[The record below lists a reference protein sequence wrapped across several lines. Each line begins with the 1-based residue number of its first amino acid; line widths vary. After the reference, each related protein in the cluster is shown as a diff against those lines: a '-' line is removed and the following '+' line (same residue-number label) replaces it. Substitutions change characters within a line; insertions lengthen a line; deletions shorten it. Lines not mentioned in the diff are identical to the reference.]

1 MSKVKFRASKLVVF
15 FVVLASIISSLFP
28 HGNTLTVSASS
39 LTNQQITDML
49 TKIKN
54 EFPQGSIWDER
65 SKRAYGGKQCYEF
78 ARYLAARIFN
88 GQYPTNGHKPE
99 TPISNGEVRNGFKA
113 FLLKD
118 DGQYT
123 GTNVVVEPGDVI
135 SVYGQQHHA
144 IVWKVE
150 GGKIYVA
157 EAWGSESNKINW
169 GFFNGSESTIE
180 QIKSRS
186 DYTAVCVWKHPGGS
200 NSAPVVTS
208 QMSISGQTQP
218 TGSLKIGSYFD
229 IRGIISSTFP
239 ISQVTAGVYNANGS
253 ATAQVKTVSP
263 NTTSYNLVNIDSYIK
278 FNLLSAGS
286 YVYKVVA
293 TDTNGKSF
301 TLVNSSFSITAPA
314 SQMSISGQTQPTGT
328 LKLGSYFDL
337 RGVISSTFPIS
348 QVTAGVYYTNGS
360 ATAQVKTVNPNTT
373 SYNLVNI
380 DSYIKFNL
388 LSAGSYV
395 YKVVATDTNG
405 KSFTLVNSSFS
416 ITAPASQMSISGQT
430 QPTGTLKLG
439 SYFDIRGI
447 ISSTFPISQ
456 VTAGVY
462 NANGSATAQVK
473 TVSPNTTSYNLVNID
488 SYIKFNLLSAG
499 SYVYKVIATDTNG
512 KSFTLVSSNF
522 SVAAPAATYSI
533 SGNKYPSGNLT
544 YGKGFG
550 IYGTITSNLPL
561 NTVTVG
567 VYYTNGTATKQVR
580 TISTSSTSC
589 NIGTYFDPYIIF
601 NNLSRGSYVYKIT
614 VNSKVIF
621 TSYFNIV

>member
-1 MSKVKFRASKLVVF
+1 
-15 FVVLASIISSLFP
+15 
-28 HGNTLTVSASS
+28 
-39 LTNQQITDML
+39 ML

-65 SKRAYGGKQCYEF
+65 SKGAYGGEQCYEF

-88 GQYPTNGHKPE
+88 GQYPTNGHKPK

-157 EAWGSESNKINW
+157 EAWGSVRNKINW
-169 GFFNGSESTIE
+169 GFFNGSNTESTIE

-229 IRGIISSTFP
+229 IRGVISSTFP
-239 ISQVTAGVYNANGS
+239 ISQVTAGVYNGNGS

-286 YVYKVVA
+286 YVYKVV
-293 TDTNGKSF
+293 
-301 TLVNSSFSITAPA
+301 
-314 SQMSISGQTQPTGT
+314 
-328 LKLGSYFDL
+328 
-337 RGVISSTFPIS
+337 
-348 QVTAGVYYTNGS
+348 
-360 ATAQVKTVNPNTT
+360 
-373 SYNLVNI
+373 
-380 DSYIKFNL
+380 
-388 LSAGSYV
+388 
-395 YKVVATDTNG
+395 
-405 KSFTLVNSSFS
+405 
-416 ITAPASQMSISGQT
+416 
-430 QPTGTLKLG
+430 
-439 SYFDIRGI
+439 
-447 ISSTFPISQ
+447 
-456 VTAGVY
+456 
-462 NANGSATAQVK
+462 
-473 TVSPNTTSYNLVNID
+473 
-488 SYIKFNLLSAG
+488 
-499 SYVYKVIATDTNG
+499 ATDTNG

-601 NNLSRGSYVYKIT
+601 NNL
-614 VNSKVIF
+614 
-621 TSYFNIV
+621 IV